1 MSSFP
6 NLCHRVDFSWISV
19 LRLRTSSWQIV
30 SYGKIVLWPV
40 QNKNTT
46 KMLEKGPWLNLEYCR
61 ESIKRSFIIRRSQQS
76 VSLVSNFGRVND
88 SWDQHWEL
96 VMKIQY
102 GVQYTEWYQ
111 SLASQ
116 QIRLVFEGQL
126 VHFTSFSGTWPI
138 YLKIGLNFRSHVT
151 A

>member
-1 MSSFP
+1 
-6 NLCHRVDFSWISV
+6 
-19 LRLRTSSWQIV
+19 
-30 SYGKIVLWPV
+30 
-40 QNKNTT
+40 
-46 KMLEKGPWLNLEYCR
+46 MLEKGPWLNLEYCR

-76 VSLVSNFGRVND
+76 ISLVSNLGRVND

-116 QIRLVFEGQL
+116 QIRWVQTVLSPVLMHVLNSSIFSDYFDRFCQK
-126 VHFTSFSGTWPI
+126 TSFWVFFGMRPKI
-138 YLKIGLNFRSHVT
+138 RFYKHFLLDRCRYHFFHHLLFFVYLKVNQSSEQK
-151 A
+151 